1 MLKDEKNDVFFVK
14 KMCMRYRKG
23 GIWTQMPPFLLVGI
37 PGLEPG
43 ITGPESVVL
52 PITPYP
58 NYIAATLLR
67 NPLISELRCKGS
79 AFRETDK
86 GFRVFFSSKGDFSEF
101 GTRKREEISTFVV
114 RKD

>member
-1 MLKDEKNDVFFVK
+1 MLKEEKNDVFFVK
-14 KMCMRYRKG
+14 KMCVRCRKG

-58 NYIAATLLR
+58 NFLSANSEKAPLSR
-67 NPLISELRCKGS
+67 NCGAK
-79 AFRETDK
+79 
-86 GFRVFFSSKGDFSEF
+86 
-101 GTRKREEISTFVV
+101 VV
-114 RKD
+114 QILHTTK

>member
-1 MLKDEKNDVFFVK
+1 MKFDKEQEKDQQKTHFWKSKKDLKHCLTSFGWDTRARTRNNRTRICCVANYTISQFY
-14 KMCMRYRKG
+14 CSNS
-23 GIWTQMPPFLLVGI
+23 
-37 PGLEPG
+37 LED
-43 ITGPESVVL
+43 T
-52 PITPYP
+52 
-58 NYIAATLLR
+58 
-67 NPLISELRCKGS
+67 LISELRCKGS